1 MLRAVKT
8 AAEKQHA
15 AARIVV
21 LSMFPEYMRH
31 SLVDAVVPVVEHDVA
46 GDERR
51 VDGVGDQHV
60 YRCFKYVAPEH
71 CRFPLCDRRPPP
83 DAGGAAVFFILS
95 HVSHGK
101 WLRNPRQTKKFAT

>member
-60 YRCFKYVAPEH
+60 YRRVAHEH
-71 CRFPLCDRRPPP
+71 LGDT
-83 DAGGAAVFFILS
+83 G
-95 HVSHGK
+95 HVSHQHDQHEGEA
-101 WLRNPRQTKKFAT
+101 LALSCAADP

>member
-1 MLRAVKT
+1 MFATKIIFVFQMLRAVKT

-60 YRCFKYVAPEH
+60 YRRVAYEH
-71 CRFPLCDRRPPP
+71 LGDP
-83 DAGGAAVFFILS
+83 G
-95 HVSHGK
+95 HVSHQHDQHEGEA
-101 WLRNPRQTKKFAT
+101 LALSCAADP